1 MSSNV
6 LSLQNVEK
14 WLPEAGFS
22 KSAGFVARLFSAIH
36 RAMGSLV
43 AVPQSPKKES
53 QQKARNELER
63 FFLWGQGFSVMDGD
77 LDEVLAHSREL
88 REQVLTLLLRLGTAV
103 LRSLM
108 RDSGDSIRVVS
119 DQFDDLR
126 TLLNA
131 AETMLQDTDSRSE
144 SDDLDTFS
152 ESDTS
157 DCSTMEILD
166 EISIYVDCLLDL
178 SSVLDKPA
186 FDVQLEGSGKDAAAQ
201 RQERF
206 VVSSDEALIY
216 CRRIRDRFTDLP
228 KYLVERLAEANV
240 LRAASLRSLR
250 TFNSWPHSAKQGR
263 LVADDIA
270 ESLFSNTD
278 PQVQTETTKSSVPL
292 SSIFSSSAKHRPS
305 LPQVPDDISDNETFA
320 TFSTAASAVAQGRVR
335 VPSMPEIRG
344 EGFNCPICSA
354 HITTVKNRK
363 DWK

>member
-1 MSSNV
+1 MSSYV

-36 RAMGSLV
+36 RAMGSLI
-43 AVPQSPKKES
+43 AVPQSPKNEL
-53 QQKARNELER
+53 QQKAQNELER
-63 FFLWGQGFSVMDGD
+63 FFLWGQGLSVMDGD

-88 REQVLTLLLRLGTAV
+88 REQVLTLLFRLGTAV
-103 LRSLM
+103 LQTLM
-108 RDSGDSIRVVS
+108 RDSGYSIRVVS

-126 TLLNA
+126 ALLNA
-131 AETMLQDTDSRSE
+131 AETMLQDTYSTSE
-144 SDDLDTFS
+144 RGDLDTFS
-152 ESDTS
+152 EFDSS
-157 DCSTMEILD
+157 DCSAIEILD

-178 SSVLDKPA
+178 SSVLDEPA
-186 FDVQLEGSGKDAAAQ
+186 LDVQLEGSGKDAAAQ

-240 LRAASLRSLR
+240 LRAATLRALR
-250 TFNSWPHSAKQGR
+250 AQPAKQER
-263 LVADDIA
+263 PLPDDIT

-292 SSIFSSSAKHRPS
+292 SSIFSSSAKQRPS
-305 LPQVPDDISDNETFA
+305 LPQAPDDISDDETFA

-344 EGFNCPICSA
+344 EGFDCPICSA